1 MKIFNYINLSNYKKL
16 IIKEVSVQLLEKIAR
31 ILVGLI
37 VVKSLSFY
45 LGPAKYGILN
55 FIESYYLL
63 IYGISTFG
71 LDTVITKRFV
81 LLKGK
86 KNFKDLISS
95 GIIILSTIAIIIYLI
110 NLLVLFNFIDFGKEK
125 LIIVICFL
133 LFFNPFL
140 LVEHFLTSKNQIRY
154 ISIIR
159 LTAYLISS
167 LLKLTA
173 IYLKLEL
180 DYFVYIIMLESILLY
195 VGFIILIRKRI
206 KLNSLSLKIN
216 FKLIKEILIEGLPIF
231 LYALGT
237 LVYSRID
244 IFMIQ
249 RYLTDT
255 DLGNYSAS
263 FKLVAFLLFLPGIL
277 SASFFPKIVF
287 ESSLSLNSFYIQKM
301 YRYSFY
307 MSVCLLIF
315 CLFAGPI
322 MIDVLFGTQYE
333 SSLLLYNLLIFI
345 LITSSIGAV
354 YTKVIYSV
362 NLQARLLL
370 RSITGIVINISLNYF
385 LIKYYGVL
393 GTAFATLISLFII
406 EIIYDFLDYKLRP
419 FHIFKLKSI
428 LFIKSNH

>member
-1 MKIFNYINLSNYKKL
+1 
-16 IIKEVSVQLLEKIAR
+16 
-31 ILVGLI
+31 
-37 VVKSLSFY
+37 
-45 LGPAKYGILN
+45 
-55 FIESYYLL
+55 
-63 IYGISTFG
+63 
-71 LDTVITKRFV
+71 
-81 LLKGK
+81 
-86 KNFKDLISS
+86 
-95 GIIILSTIAIIIYLI
+95 
-110 NLLVLFNFIDFGKEK
+110 
-125 LIIVICFL
+125 
-133 LFFNPFL
+133 
-140 LVEHFLTSKNQIRY
+140 
-154 ISIIR
+154 
-159 LTAYLISS
+159 
-167 LLKLTA
+167 
-173 IYLKLEL
+173 
-180 DYFVYIIMLESILLY
+180 
-195 VGFIILIRKRI
+195 
-206 KLNSLSLKIN
+206 
-216 FKLIKEILIEGLPIF
+216 
-231 LYALGT
+231 
-237 LVYSRID
+237 
-244 IFMIQ
+244 
-249 RYLTDT
+249 
-255 DLGNYSAS
+255 
-263 FKLVAFLLFLPGIL
+263 
-277 SASFFPKIVF
+277 
-287 ESSLSLNSFYIQKM
+287 M